1 MESSG
6 FNIKDSHVRIQERM
20 VNLFVIVIIA
30 DVLCC
35 LIGVYIH
42 ENIKEIVFFQTSPFI
57 KSSSAAAVLSQSISS
72 GSILLLPQ

>member
-1 MESSG
+1 MYRQRQIETMFEDLKISG

-42 ENIKEIVFFQTSPFI
+42 ENIKEIVFFRP
-57 KSSSAAAVLSQSISS
+57 AHL
-72 GSILLLPQ
+72 